1 MNQYRSIILGNTS
14 FEQAFEQMTD
24 GLPDKANENSIDKT
38 ERTRIV
44 HLPLNW
50 VWALNKIGKK
60 FFQLEKKFERE
71 PTLIELAKE
80 LAMSEYEILETI
92 RISGSHLSLD
102 SPLIQGKKTFLSD
115 ILPDEQQASPDTKLI
130 QESLRIEI
138 KRIFR
143 FLSRREI
150 DVVNLYFGLGGQML
164 SPDDIGEKFK
174 LTRERVRQIKEGAVC
189 KLGHP
194 SRSKYLRMFLDEF

>member
-1 MNQYRSIILGNTS
+1 MNQYRSIILGYTS

-102 SPLIQGKKTFLSD
+102 SPIIQGKNTCLLD
-115 ILPDEQQASPDTKLI
+115 ILPNEQLVPPDTKLI
-130 QESLRIEI
+130 QESLYLEI
-138 KRIFR
+138 KRALR
-143 FLSRREI
+143 FLSEREVY
-150 DVVNLYFGLGGQML
+150 VVKLFFGLDQQAL
-164 SPDDIGEKFK
+164 SLEEIGEKIN
-174 LTRERVRQIKEGAVC
+174 LTDERARQIKEKAIRY
-189 KLGHP
+189 LRHP